1 MQDFSAEQPRIP
13 LEGCAAVDIDN
24 GQHAADAARLFA
36 VETVKAV
43 IGGVQPELGPDITP
57 AAAELPFDAGIH
69 DQAAAVL
76 TAVVAEAGK
85 LCGYADLRAACIF
98 TPLGRKAR
106 HEGIRFVFIAVLVG
120 QRLEFLCRQS
130 DVQNAASRLA
140 AVIQPYLPVEVD
152 VAGYFFAAVK
162 VAVVAAVGNPVE
174 IYACLGCFGN
184 LMLMLPFRL
193 ITVAHTAFF
202 VVRQPG
208 QVGLSAVIRPQVA
221 ELSVKYRAPRAD
233 YAGGQG
239 GIEIGGKVEIIGDG
253 KGNAV

>member
-13 LEGCAAVDIDN
+13 LEGCTAVDIDN
-24 GQHAADAARLFA
+24 GQHAANAARLFTIEA
-36 VETVKAV
+36 VKAV
-43 IGGVQPELGPDITP
+43 IGGMQPELGPDITP

-76 TAVVAEAGK
+76 TAVMAESGK

-140 AVIQPYLPVEVD
+140 AVIQPYLAVEVD
-152 VAGYFFAAVK
+152 VAGDFFAAVK
-162 VAVVAAVGNPVE
+162 VAVVAAVGDLVE
-174 IYACLGCFGN
+174 IDTRLKCVGN
-184 LMLMLPFRL
+184 IVPVLPFRL
-193 ITVAHTAFF
+193 IAVVPAAFLI
-202 VVRQPG
+202 VRQPG
-208 QVGLSAVIRPQVA
+208 QVGLSAVIGTQVTD
-221 ELSVKYRAPRAD
+221 LSVKHRAAFAD
-233 YAGGQG
+233 NAGGEG
-239 GIEIGGKVEIIGDG
+239 GIEVGGKVEIIGNG